1 MEQTN
6 TATQP
11 TEQQIAQWQRDTFE
25 NSQKHLASKGIIPQS
40 VFDKESR
47 YLAPF
52 FAVWKIKSQ
61 NGKSYWVISGRLPTD
76 HVEVTAAAT
85 ARDAIRHFSLLWQ
98 LKADEIVQSG
108 IKEQTQLDFANLL
121 VNRAHGLYEFYEKD
135 ELWTNEPA

>member
-6 TATQP
+6 TTTEP

-76 HVEVTAAAT
+76 HVEASVAAT
-85 ARDAIRHFSLLWQ
+85 ARDAIRHFSFQWQ

-121 VNRAHGLYEFYEKD
+121 VNRAHGLYEFFEKD

>member
-85 ARDAIRHFSLLWQ
+85 ARDAIRHFSFQWQ

-135 ELWTNEPA
+135 ELWINEPA